1 LEGLEEGGE
10 GDLKV
15 GTGDN
20 FGLVVFAVGD
30 LVALRYGCVV
40 AVCGEEGLGEEG
52 GGCGGALAAGSVS
65 KHMQRTLHGAAFA
78 HGELEALLAECYVR
92 FVRKGD
98 AAQEEVQ
105 LACGAGD
112 RREDWRSVFVHGC
125 YCWLCV
131 MIEQDA
137 RDR

>member
-1 LEGLEEGGE
+1 LE
-10 GDLKV
+10 V

-20 FGLVVFAVGD
+20 VGLVVFAVGD
-30 LVALRYGCVV
+30 LVAFRYGCVV

-52 GGCGGALAAGSVS
+52 GGCGRALAAGSVTRY
-65 KHMQRTLHGAAFA
+65 MQRTLHGATFA
-78 HGELEALLAECYVR
+78 HGELEALLAECYVC
-92 FVRKGD
+92 FVREGD

-105 LACGAGD
+105 LARGAGD
-112 RREDWRSVFVHGC
+112 GRENWGRVPVHGY

-131 MIEQDA
+131 MFVRDA